1 MRPLTRA
8 ARTAV
13 GVLAGTLALALAGCG
28 PSLQDDIP
36 QQLTASPSAPPASAA
51 AGSTGTGTPQPSAG
65 ATLPPG
71 DKAYLAQLA
80 RTLPDLSAEDQW
92 KIDQATWTCTLFDA
106 GMTLRG
112 AATTSA
118 QVSDDRLT
126 VGDAVTLARAAV
138 PNYCPN
144 HTAELATDG
153 SAPLDRTLDAYAQGA
168 CFWLDYARELNNG
181 GKQVGDI
188 DLAYAVFAAS
198 VEAKRSMPLDFRN
211 AWLAL
216 TSDISSAQGLTD
228 RRTLCEQHGWGGAGK
243 PA

>member
-1 MRPLTRA
+1 MRPLGLV
-8 ARTAV
+8 ARTAT
-13 GVLAGTLALALAGCG
+13 GVLVGMLALAVAGCS
-28 PSLQDDIP
+28 PSLKDDIP
-36 QQLTASPSAPPASAA
+36 AGLTASPAPPATPTGAGGTATPRPSASAA
-51 AGSTGTGTPQPSAG
+51 
-65 ATLPPG
+65 LPPG
-71 DKAYLAQLA
+71 DKAYLAQLTQ
-80 RTLPDLSAEDQW
+80 TLPDLNADEQW

-118 QVSDDRLT
+118 QVSDDKLT

-144 HTAELATDG
+144 HTAELAADG
-153 SAPLDRTLDAYAQGA
+153 DAPLDRSLDAYAQAA

-188 DLAYAVFAAS
+188 NLAYAVFAAS
-198 VEAKRSMPLDFRN
+198 VEAKKAMPVDFRN
-211 AWLAL
+211 AWLAM
-216 TSDISSAQGLTD
+216 TSDISTPQGLTD
-228 RRTLCEQHGWGGAGK
+228 RRTLCEQHGWGGAGQ